1 METGLILLAAIS
13 VLCTVLF
20 VKGRRKM
27 GLGVTSK
34 HWVIAFLVVFFLI
47 LVIWANGDRKSVV

>member
-34 HWVIAFLVVFFLI
+34 HWVVAFLVVFFLI
-47 LVIWANGDRKSVV
+47 LVIWANGHT